1 MKDKIKQI
9 LKDRIWKNAKNDMA
23 GFYETELLDLVNDV
37 VNDLGLS
44 NEWVSVD
51 TEKPKQGVRVLLT
64 IREYEY
70 RSYIVGYWGCGTW
83 EACTVNVEADKDYN
97 GNQACVERAF
107 SNDDVTHWQPLPL
120 PPSEVKS

>member
-37 VNDLGLS
+37 VSDLGLS

-51 TEKPKQGVRVLLT
+51 DSKPGFNQCVDVWVYINAGYNQGDSSRLENVFYIKGKDCWCYYDDNTEFKIIEGLT
-64 IREYEY
+64 
-70 RSYIVGYWGCGTW
+70 
-83 EACTVNVEADKDYN
+83 
-97 GNQACVERAF
+97 
-107 SNDDVTHWQPLPL
+107 VTHWQPLPL
-120 PPSEVKS
+120 PPKESGE

>member
-9 LKDRIWKNAKNDMA
+9 LKDRIWNNAKNDMA

-51 TEKPKQGVRVLLT
+51 DENDYPQLMKGGTLTFWHKVHKCEVTGFIVKNEPEDKIIQGQYSVIEQTKTTKWPMESFSFVRAP
-64 IREYEY
+64 
-70 RSYIVGYWGCGTW
+70 S
-83 EACTVNVEADKDYN
+83 
-97 GNQACVERAF
+97 
-107 SNDDVTHWQPLPL
+107 L
-120 PPSEVKS
+120 PPKEGGE